1 MQTCGFCSV
10 YLSTSK
16 SRQHQLITK
25 FVCQQC
31 HFTQDV
37 IPEVFL
43 SLVNLVFDYV
53 INVTADV
60 TVERP
65 LVMDRLQ
72 HHGNW
77 FKNG

>member
-10 YLSTSK
+10 YLSTAK

-31 HFTQDV
+31 HLIRDP
-37 IPEVFL
+37 IPGVFL
-43 SLVNLVFDYV
+43 SMVKLVFDYV

-60 TVERP
+60 LMSRH
-65 LVMDRLQ
+65 LY
-72 HHGNW
+72 
-77 FKNG
+77 